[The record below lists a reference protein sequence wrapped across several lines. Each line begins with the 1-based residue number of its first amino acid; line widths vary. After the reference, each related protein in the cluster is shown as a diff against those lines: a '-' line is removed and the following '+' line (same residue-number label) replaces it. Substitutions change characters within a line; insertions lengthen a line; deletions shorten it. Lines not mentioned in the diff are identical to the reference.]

1 MTESLEQAQA
11 KLNELLDA
19 AKKGTIIP
27 IRLPGQIEEITALLA
42 KVEEEAKAAQPTAAA
57 PASDAPSDM
66 EAYIK
71 REAYFVG
78 HAVHEIKN
86 PLTPVKGYVD
96 MLLGMGGMNDMQQ
109 QFMTVIKT
117 NIKRMEAVLN
127 DVGIVNKLEKKTLKV
142 NPKMDMFKN
151 IGLRVEKE
159 MTPLAKELNRQLTF
173 DIPSGLPLLNVD
185 GDLLTTALNK
195 LVENS
200 LRYSPAET
208 GQVTVGASADGS
220 TLVITVTDN
229 GIGIAPEDMAH
240 LGEIYFRSEHDVVR
254 EFKGSGLGIP
264 IVYGLVRQIFNG
276 TIEVTSEVDKG
287 TTFTIRLPGMA

>member
-1 MTESLEQAQA
+1 MTQSLEQAQA

-19 AKKGTIIP
+19 AKKGTIVA
-27 IRLPGQIEEITALLA
+27 IRLPGQIEEITALLTKA
-42 KVEEEAKAAQPTAAA
+42 QDEAKDAQQTAAA
-57 PASDAPSDM
+57 SAAPADM
-66 EAYIK
+66 ESYIK
-71 REAYFVG
+71 KEAYFVG

-96 MLLGMGGMNDMQQ
+96 MLVSMGGMNDMQQ
-109 QFMTVIKT
+109 QFMNVIKT

-127 DVGIVNKLEKKTLKV
+127 DVGIVNKLEKKTIKV

-200 LRYSPAET
+200 LRYSPVET
-208 GQVTVGASADGS
+208 GQVTVSASADGS

-264 IVYGLVRQIFNG
+264 IVYGLVRDVFAG
-276 TIEVTSEVDKG
+276 TVEVTSEVDKG

>member
-1 MTESLEQAQA
+1 MTQSLEQAQA

-19 AKKGTIIP
+19 AKKGAIIP
-27 IRLPGQIEEITALLA
+27 IRLPAQIEEIAALLTQA
-42 KVEEEAKAAQPTAAA
+42 EEEAKTAQPSAAA
-57 PASDAPSDM
+57 SGAPTDM
-66 EAYIK
+66 ESYIK

-96 MLLGMGGMNDMQQ
+96 MLMGMGGMNEMQQ
-109 QFMTVIKT
+109 QFMNVIKT
-117 NIKRMEAVLN
+117 NVKRMEAVLN
-127 DVGIVNKLEKKTLKV
+127 DVGIVNKLEKKTIKV

-151 IGLRVEKE
+151 IGLRVEKD

-195 LVENS
+195 LVENA
-200 LRYSPAET
+200 LRYTPAET
-208 GQVTVGASADGS
+208 GQVTVSAAAEGS
-220 TLVITVTDN
+220 TLVITVSDN
-229 GIGIAPEDMAH
+229 GIGITPEDMAH

-264 IVYGLVRQIFNG
+264 IVYGLVRDVFGG
-276 TIEVTSEVDKG
+276 TVEVTSEVDKG
-287 TTFTIRLPGMA
+287 TTFTIKLPGMT